1 MKTFLHEGICP
12 IRDILSRLGDKW
24 SLLVLTT
31 LYSNGTMRFNDIQ
44 RSLGDI
50 SQRML
55 TVTLRSLEADGLVH
69 REVYPEVP
77 PRVEYRL
84 TDSGGRSDAVSEQ
97 SGGVGVEEHA
107 GHFGTACAGGAGEV
121 ICRRYKTSV
130 CSGLGCRA
138 ANTCLS
144 VGEAFPT
151 SCLRNPCGISPSGV
165 PASRWSVPDRP

>member
-55 TVTLRSLEADGLVH
+55 TVTLRSLEAD
-69 REVYPEVP
+69 YPEVP

-84 TDSGGRSDAVSEQ
+84 TDSGGDLMPYLNSLVEWALKNTPAILERRAQAV
-97 SGGVGVEEHA
+97 
-107 GHFGTACAGGAGEV
+107 
-121 ICRRYKTSV
+121 
-130 CSGLGCRA
+130 RA
-138 ANTCLS
+138 K
-144 VGEAFPT
+144 
-151 SCLRNPCGISPSGV
+151 
-165 PASRWSVPDRP
+165 

>member
-12 IRDILSRLGDKW
+12 IRDILSRLGAKW

-31 LYSNGTMRFNDIQ
+31 LYSN
-44 RSLGDI
+44 I

-84 TDSGGRSDAVSEQ
+84 TDSGGDLMPYLNSLVEWALKNTPAILERRAQAV
-97 SGGVGVEEHA
+97 
-107 GHFGTACAGGAGEV
+107 
-121 ICRRYKTSV
+121 
-130 CSGLGCRA
+130 RA
-138 ANTCLS
+138 K
-144 VGEAFPT
+144 
-151 SCLRNPCGISPSGV
+151 
-165 PASRWSVPDRP
+165 

>member
-1 MKTFLHEGICP
+1 MLNDKEIKPQKKMKTFLHEGICP

-84 TDSGGRSDAVSEQ
+84 TRFRGDLMPYLNNLVEWALKNTPAILERRAQAV
-97 SGGVGVEEHA
+97 
-107 GHFGTACAGGAGEV
+107 
-121 ICRRYKTSV
+121 
-130 CSGLGCRA
+130 RA
-138 ANTCLS
+138 K
-144 VGEAFPT
+144 
-151 SCLRNPCGISPSGV
+151 
-165 PASRWSVPDRP
+165 